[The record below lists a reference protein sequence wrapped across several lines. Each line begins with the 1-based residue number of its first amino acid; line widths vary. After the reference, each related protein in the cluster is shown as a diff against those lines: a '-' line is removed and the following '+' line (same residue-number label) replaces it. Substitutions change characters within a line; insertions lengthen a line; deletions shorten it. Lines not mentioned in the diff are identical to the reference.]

1 MNKKIIITPVAE
13 KKENPNNAGSKA
25 REDLE
30 KILICY
36 GFQLKEIPLYRYQEM
51 KHCRWKFVYK
61 KIRAFVEFWRFFV
74 TLKKDSVLF
83 FHWPLGNIKNY
94 SSMTFLL
101 KKYKKLRTICAL
113 HDLNTLRFQGDFS
126 DKEADQLKKFDVLIV
141 HNEKMKALCSERGIC
156 EKQMYVLGV
165 FDYCLEQQNIPV
177 HMFSKEIA
185 VAGNLAGDKA
195 GYVND
200 LPEGSLVYH
209 LYGKGYTGKE
219 TEHVQYH
226 GIFLPDALADKM
238 EGSFG
243 LVWDG
248 NDIDDCTG
256 LGRYLKYNNP
266 HKISLY
272 LAAGLPVII
281 WKEAALAEWIS
292 NRKLGIAVERLD
304 QIEELL
310 DMMRQEEYEE
320 MAENARREGRKLR
333 QGKYFRQVMDA
344 IEEEEDINGLS

>member
-1 MNKKIIITPVAE
+1 M
-13 KKENPNNAGSKA
+13 
-25 REDLE
+25 
-30 KILICY
+30 
-36 GFQLKEIPLYRYQEM
+36 
-51 KHCRWKFVYK
+51 
-61 KIRAFVEFWRFFV
+61 
-74 TLKKDSVLF
+74 
-83 FHWPLGNIKNY
+83 
-94 SSMTFLL
+94 
-101 KKYKKLRTICAL
+101 
-113 HDLNTLRFQGDFS
+113 
-126 DKEADQLKKFDVLIV
+126 
-141 HNEKMKALCSERGIC
+141 
-156 EKQMYVLGV
+156 
-165 FDYCLEQQNIPV
+165 
-177 HMFSKEIA
+177 
-185 VAGNLAGDKA
+185 
-195 GYVND
+195 
-200 LPEGSLVYH
+200 
-209 LYGKGYTGKE
+209 
-219 TEHVQYH
+219 
-226 GIFLPDALADKM
+226 
-238 EGSFG
+238 
-243 LVWDG
+243 WDG